1 MHRRQA
7 LLIVGLI
14 AANSTKAMGNQL
26 PKGSLTIDLSQWAE
40 IVVRHPDGK
49 LVIPIDPRD
58 VYQALL
64 G

>member
-1 MHRRQA
+1 M
-7 LLIVGLI
+7 IVGLI
-14 AANSTKAMGNQL
+14 AANSTKAL
-26 PKGSLTIDLSQWAE
+26 ASPVPKGSLTIDLSQWAE